1 MTVTQTY
8 RLAHT
13 ARGKLSAEA
22 SRGEY
27 DLRVLVGH
35 ANLLDN
41 LMIELAEAE
50 KEQEDFYDSNLRSS
64 SPYAHTVEDLEIP
77 DESDSDS
84 DDEDV
89 DADSRSDYSDFEEE
103 HFARMA
109 VPTKHSTSRP
119 SLTAVT
125 EDLDEEEHDEDED
138 EYDDLDHNNP
148 DLSLSRTHSHIDTT
162 HELNVPE
169 LVHDS
174 DDSDDESQSLPPSPD
189 YSSVTITDF
198 AMATRK
204 PTTTTTAEE
213 ALHENGFWIPEQQPQ
228 MIAAC

>member
-50 KEQEDFYDSNLRSS
+50 KEQEEFYNNNLRSP
-64 SPYAHTVEDLEIP
+64 SPYAHTVEDLKIP

-89 DADSRSDYSDFEEE
+89 DADFRSDYSDFEEE
-103 HFARMA
+103 QFARMA
-109 VPTKHSTSRP
+109 VPAKHSSRP
-119 SLTAVT
+119 SLIAVA
-125 EDLDEEEHDEDED
+125 EDLDEEEQD
-138 EYDDLDHNNP
+138 EYDDQDYNNP
-148 DLSLSRTHSHIDTT
+148 DLSLSRTHSHLDVA
-162 HELNVPE
+162 HEQNVPE

-174 DDSDDESQSLPPSPD
+174 DDSDDESHSPPPSPD

>member
-1 MTVTQTY
+1 MSVTQTY

-13 ARGKLSAEA
+13 ARGKLSTEA

-41 LMIELAEAE
+41 LMIELAETE
-50 KEQEDFYDSNLRSS
+50 KEQEDFYNSNLRSPS
-64 SPYAHTVEDLEIP
+64 SYASTVEELEIP
-77 DESDSDS
+77 DETDSEDDS

-89 DADSRSDYSDFEEE
+89 DADSVSDNIDFEEE

-109 VPTKHSTSRP
+109 VPTKSSTSRP
-119 SLTAVT
+119 SLIAVA
-125 EDLDEEEHDEDED
+125 EDFDEEESD
-138 EYDDLDHNNP
+138 EYDDQDYGNP
-148 DLSLSRTHSHIDTT
+148 ELSLSRTRSHLDAA
-162 HELNVPE
+162 HEHNVPE

-174 DDSDDESQSLPPSPD
+174 DDSDDESPLSSPPPSPD
-189 YSSVTITDF
+189 YPSITIKDF

-204 PTTTTTAEE
+204 TTTTTAEE
-213 ALHENGFWIPEQQPQ
+213 ALRETGFWIPEQQPQ
-228 MIAAC
+228 MTAAC